1 MKWVKIT
8 DLDGKD
14 MYPIDPR
21 KPFILELVA
30 YNNGPDVS
38 SAHGSAFCS
47 KNRSFCV
54 ENTFSADNR
63 ARIGFSIKIVTF
75 QYEDNKVDVRL
86 FEYQKSWQTGKC
98 GWAEIPT
105 FGAL

>member
-1 MKWVKIT
+1 MKIT

-38 SAHGSAFCS
+38 SAHGSAFHS
-47 KNRSFCV
+47 KTQSFCV
-54 ENTFSADNR
+54 ENVFFSRQSRTYRLFHKNLA
-63 ARIGFSIKIVTF
+63 F

-86 FEYQKSWQTGKC
+86 FEYQKSWSTGKC